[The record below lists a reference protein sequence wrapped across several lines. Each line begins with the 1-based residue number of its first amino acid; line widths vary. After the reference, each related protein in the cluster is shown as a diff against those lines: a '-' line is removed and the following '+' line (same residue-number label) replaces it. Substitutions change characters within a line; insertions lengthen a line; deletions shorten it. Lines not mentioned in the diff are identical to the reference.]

1 VSDEAALTDSYF
13 LSYSRADESFALR
26 FATDLRSNGVAL
38 WVDQFDIRPSE
49 HWDRAIERAVRDCC
63 GLIVIL
69 SPRSV
74 TSDNVADE
82 ISYAIDSGKPV
93 LPVMIERCTPPL
105 RITRMQMIDATRDY
119 DKALRQCLDAVGKG
133 GCSAT
138 VAAPAPAREA
148 IDPEVIRKAKDQLT
162 GILGPI
168 AGILVDKAAAQANSV
183 GEFCRELAEHVER
196 ESDRERL
203 MALAGKTASLSGASA
218 PRQTAA
224 SAPDKSSVPKAEV
237 ERLAGLLC
245 QHLGPIATVVAR
257 RESAS
262 ATSAS
267 DLQRRLSSLIPNESE
282 RAEFVRRAEAG

>member
-1 VSDEAALTDSYF
+1 MSDEAALTESYF
-13 LSYSRADESFALR
+13 LSYSRADESVALR
-26 FATDLRSNGVAL
+26 FASDLRANGVAL

-138 VAAPAPAREA
+138 VATPSPAREA

-183 GEFCRELAEHVER
+183 GEFCSELAEHVER

-203 MALAGKTASLSGASA
+203 MALAGKTASPAAPLTPPASA
-218 PRQTAA
+218 PG
-224 SAPDKSSVPKAEV
+224 KSSVPRAEV

-257 RESAS
+257 RESVS

-282 RAEFVRRAEAG
+282 RAEFVRRAKAG

>member
-1 VSDEAALTDSYF
+1 MSDEASLIDSYF
-13 LSYSRADESFALR
+13 LSYSRADETFALR

-49 HWDRAIERAVRDCC
+49 HWDRAVERAVRDCC

-119 DKALRQCLDAVGKG
+119 SRALQQCLDAIASGA
-133 GCSAT
+133 CSARK
-138 VAAPAPAREA
+138 VAPAAAKEP
-148 IDPEVIRKAKDQLT
+148 IDPQVIRTAKDQLT

-168 AGILVDKAAAQANSV
+168 AGILVDKAAAHSGSV
-183 GEFCRELAEHVER
+183 SEFCRQLAEHVEGD
-196 ESDRERL
+196 SDKERVI
-203 MALAGKTASLSGASA
+203 ALAVKTTAPVAEAPARPVSGKC
-218 PRQTAA
+218 
-224 SAPDKSSVPKAEV
+224 SVPKAEV
-237 ERLAGLLC
+237 DRLAALLC
-245 QHLGPIATVVAR
+245 HHLGPIATVVAR
-257 RESAS
+257 RESAE

-267 DLQRRLSSLIPNESE
+267 DLQRRLSSLIPNENE
-282 RAEFVRRAEAG
+282 RAEFVRRAKAG